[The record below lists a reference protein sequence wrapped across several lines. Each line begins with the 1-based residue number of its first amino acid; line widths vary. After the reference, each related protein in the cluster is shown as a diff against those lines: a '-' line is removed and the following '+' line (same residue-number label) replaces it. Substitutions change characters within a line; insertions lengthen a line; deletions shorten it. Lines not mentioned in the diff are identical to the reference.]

1 MSTPVVPFSVSSAPV
16 MSLAMSFTVMVSF
29 PVSVVVAVG
38 LCVRR
43 EPSFQQLLHRLVRI
57 P

>member
-38 LCVRR
+38 LRVRR
-43 EPSFQQLLHRLVRI
+43 EPSCQQLLHRLVRI

>member
-29 PVSVVVAVG
+29 PVSVVVAVD
-38 LCVRR
+38 LRVRR
-43 EPSFQQLLHRLVRI
+43 EPSCQQLLHRLVRI